1 STPVN
6 HEFTKAA
13 PIGNSL
19 MSPAGRFTTVTID
32 FDRTPA
38 NDLSLPVP
46 QHRPAAHRRG
56 LLSRFRRGEEGVT
69 AIEFAIVALPFCTL
83 MFAIIET
90 AIVFFASQAL
100 ETATADA
107 ARLVMTGQ
115 AQKQNMSQAA
125 FKQAICDN
133 MRGMIGC
140 EGLKVDVRTYANF
153 SGSATRPD

>member
-1 STPVN
+1 
-6 HEFTKAA
+6 
-13 PIGNSL
+13 
-19 MSPAGRFTTVTID
+19 M
-32 FDRTPA
+32 
-38 NDLSLPVP
+38 
-46 QHRPAAHRRG
+46 
-56 LLSRFRRGEEGVT
+56 T
-69 AIEFAIVALPFCTL
+69 AIEFAIVALPFFTL

-153 SGSATRPD
+153 SGSATRPDADEAPQYAPGAGGDIVVVRASYAWPIITSLMGLSLADQPDGKRLIAASAAFRNEPFE